1 MNANQRISSPNN
13 LTAPLLINELKNDNV
28 NHWCNELDEENSFS
42 NVKDLNNQQSKII
55 SVPKDAFMDEFSSA
69 NG

>member
-1 MNANQRISSPNN
+1 MNANQRISSPNH
-13 LTAPLLINELKNDNV
+13 LSAPLLINELKNDNV

-42 NVKDLNNQQSKII
+42 NVKDLNNHQSKII
-55 SVPKDAFMDEFSSA
+55 TVSKTECMDEFSSV